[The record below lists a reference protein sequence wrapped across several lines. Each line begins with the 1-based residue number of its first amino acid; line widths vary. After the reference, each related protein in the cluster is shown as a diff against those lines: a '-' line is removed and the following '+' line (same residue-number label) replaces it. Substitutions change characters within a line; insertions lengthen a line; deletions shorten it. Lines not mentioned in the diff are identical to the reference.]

1 MRIIFTCCASLSA
14 WMLHCIDVAED
25 LQMFVALNNMHAQ
38 SLKTHLHLTK
48 PDRPL
53 PMLILLMGGLALTM
67 AIALCQ
73 GTVALSLA
81 EVWQA
86 LWHRGD
92 PLHQTIIWDLR
103 LPRIV
108 AALVVGAALGLSGAL
123 LQGMLRNGL
132 ADPFVLGISAGAG
145 LVAIALISLNVL
157 AAWVPLGAWVGAILT
172 AALVYGLGYLGGGLA
187 IERLILAGV
196 AVSSLFGAIQ
206 TTLLLLAEDGR
217 IQAALNWLIGSLN
230 GRGWVEVTMAGP
242 YVGAG
247 LIAGCLLARPL
258 NLLNL
263 GDDLATG
270 LGTSVMRS
278 RVLIGAV
285 ASLLA
290 ASAVSMAGLIGFV
303 GLVVPHG
310 VRLLAGA
317 DYRWILPFSA
327 IAGAW
332 VLTVADLLARL
343 GAIELPVGAVTA
355 LLGSPLFIW
364 LLYRRGR
371 SEAR

>member
-1 MRIIFTCCASLSA
+1 MTTQFLKLNDLTQSDRI
-14 WMLHCIDVAED
+14 
-25 LQMFVALNNMHAQ
+25 
-38 SLKTHLHLTK
+38 
-48 PDRPL
+48 L
-53 PMLILLMGGLALTM
+53 PTLLLLGGGLLATM

-73 GTVALSLA
+73 GAVPLSLG

-86 LWHRGD
+86 LLHQGN
-92 PLHQTIIWDLR
+92 PLHQTIIWELR

-108 AALVVGAALGLSGAL
+108 AALVVGAALGMSGAL

-145 LVAIALISLNVL
+145 LVAIGLITFNVSQG
-157 AAWVPLGAWVGAILT
+157 WVPLGAWVGAIFT
-172 AALVYGLGYLGGGLA
+172 AALVYGLGYIGGGLA

-206 TTLLLLAEDGR
+206 TTLLLLADDGR

-230 GRGWVEVTMAGP
+230 GRGWSEVVMAGP
-242 YVGAG
+242 YVGMALLLACG
-247 LIAGCLLARPL
+247 LARPL

-263 GDDLATG
+263 GDDLAVG
-270 LGTSVMRS
+270 LGASLVRS
-278 RVLIGAV
+278 RLLIGAI

-303 GLVVPHG
+303 GLIVPHG
-310 VRLLAGA
+310 VRLLVGS

-327 IAGAW
+327 LGGAW
-332 VLTVADLLARL
+332 VLTFADLLSRL

-371 SEAR
+371 RDG